1 MYIEDQIKIIATDLG
16 IKPKQVTSVL
26 LLLEQGA
33 TIPFVARYRKE
44 LTEELNEEEITA
56 IRDGYEKLTEIT
68 KRRESIINTLKE
80 TGQLTDDLELQLNNA
95 VTLSELEDIYLPY
108 RPKRKTR
115 ASVARDRGLEPLAK
129 LLMRQQYDDVEKTA
143 RKYVNFEKEITTV
156 EHALEGAR
164 DIIAEWVSEN
174 KVARERL
181 RTLYRKRATIKSEV
195 VKAKIEMA
203 QNFSNYFDFEEPLDR
218 SPSHRILAMLR
229 GENEG
234 FLRLQIAPPPNLALQ
249 ILEKIFVKN
258 ESSAAQHV
266 LLAVQDSYKRLLQP
280 ALENEFRADAKERAD
295 KEAIRIFVDNVR
307 QLLMAPPLGQKRVLA
322 IDPGFKTGC
331 KIVCLDEQGKL
342 LHNETIYPHPPQNEV
357 RQSIAKIE
365 QLVDAYKIDAIA
377 IGNGTGGRETE
388 RLVRHLRFNR
398 EVIAVMVNESGAS
411 VYSASSVAREEFPDY
426 DVTVR
431 GAVSIGRRLIDP
443 LAELVKIDPKSIG
456 VGQYQHDVNQTQ
468 LARSLDDT
476 VMSCVN
482 AVGVEV
488 NTASKQLLAYVSG
501 IGPSLAQN
509 IVSFRNQ
516 NGAFDSRQAL
526 NKVPRFGPK
535 SFEQAA
541 GFLRVNTSAN
551 PLDKT
556 AVHPESYHIVEK
568 MAKSL
573 GVTVEEL
580 MKNADLQSKINI
592 EEFVTD
598 QAGIPTL
605 KDIVEELARPG
616 RDPREKFGVFQ
627 FSMGINT
634 IKDLKEGMIL
644 PGIVTNITAFGA
656 FVDVGVHQDGLV
668 HKSKITDRYVNDP
681 SEFFKVNQRVKVKV
695 ENVDLERKRIQLTMI
710 GVEQPKY
717 VF

>member
-280 ALENEFRADAKERAD
+280 ALENEFRAEAKERAD

>member
-1 MYIEDQIKIIATDLG
+1 MYIEDQIKIIATGLG

-580 MKNADLQSKINI
+580 MKNADLHIS
-592 EEFVTD
+592 
-598 QAGIPTL
+598 
-605 KDIVEELARPG
+605 
-616 RDPREKFGVFQ
+616 
-627 FSMGINT
+627 
-634 IKDLKEGMIL
+634 
-644 PGIVTNITAFGA
+644 
-656 FVDVGVHQDGLV
+656 
-668 HKSKITDRYVNDP
+668 
-681 SEFFKVNQRVKVKV
+681 
-695 ENVDLERKRIQLTMI
+695 
-710 GVEQPKY
+710 
-717 VF
+717 

>member
-1 MYIEDQIKIIATDLG
+1 MEDQIKIIATGLG

-357 RQSIAKIE
+357 RQSITKIE

>member
-1 MYIEDQIKIIATDLG
+1 MYIEDQIKIIATGLG

-129 LLMRQQYDDVEKTA
+129 QLMRQQYDDVEKTA

>member
-1 MYIEDQIKIIATDLG
+1 
-16 IKPKQVTSVL
+16 
-26 LLLEQGA
+26 
-33 TIPFVARYRKE
+33 
-44 LTEELNEEEITA
+44 
-56 IRDGYEKLTEIT
+56 
-68 KRRESIINTLKE
+68 
-80 TGQLTDDLELQLNNA
+80 
-95 VTLSELEDIYLPY
+95 
-108 RPKRKTR
+108 
-115 ASVARDRGLEPLAK
+115 
-129 LLMRQQYDDVEKTA
+129 
-143 RKYVNFEKEITTV
+143 
-156 EHALEGAR
+156 
-164 DIIAEWVSEN
+164 
-174 KVARERL
+174 
-181 RTLYRKRATIKSEV
+181 
-195 VKAKIEMA
+195 
-203 QNFSNYFDFEEPLDR
+203 
-218 SPSHRILAMLR
+218 
-229 GENEG
+229 
-234 FLRLQIAPPPNLALQ
+234 
-249 ILEKIFVKN
+249 
-258 ESSAAQHV
+258 
-266 LLAVQDSYKRLLQP
+266 
-280 ALENEFRADAKERAD
+280 
-295 KEAIRIFVDNVR
+295 
-307 QLLMAPPLGQKRVLA
+307 
-322 IDPGFKTGC
+322 
-331 KIVCLDEQGKL
+331 
-342 LHNETIYPHPPQNEV
+342 
-357 RQSIAKIE
+357 
-365 QLVDAYKIDAIA
+365 
-377 IGNGTGGRETE
+377 
-388 RLVRHLRFNR
+388 
-398 EVIAVMVNESGAS
+398 
-411 VYSASSVAREEFPDY
+411 
-426 DVTVR
+426 
-431 GAVSIGRRLIDP
+431 
-443 LAELVKIDPKSIG
+443 
-456 VGQYQHDVNQTQ
+456 
-468 LARSLDDT
+468 
-476 VMSCVN
+476 MSCVN

>member
-1 MYIEDQIKIIATDLG
+1 
-16 IKPKQVTSVL
+16 
-26 LLLEQGA
+26 
-33 TIPFVARYRKE
+33 
-44 LTEELNEEEITA
+44 
-56 IRDGYEKLTEIT
+56 
-68 KRRESIINTLKE
+68 
-80 TGQLTDDLELQLNNA
+80 
-95 VTLSELEDIYLPY
+95 
-108 RPKRKTR
+108 
-115 ASVARDRGLEPLAK
+115 
-129 LLMRQQYDDVEKTA
+129 MRQQYDDVEKTA

-195 VKAKIEMA
+195 VKTKIEMA

-280 ALENEFRADAKERAD
+280 ALENEFRAEAKERAD